1 MQVDYFLCDIQFQG
15 QAAQVDDSRSSFCA
29 VPVDNYSLEFIKFS
43 PSSRSTRF
51 HFKFVQCPFHP
62 TVPNHCSE
70 HLI

>member
-1 MQVDYFLCDIQFQG
+1 M
-15 QAAQVDDSRSSFCA
+15 QVDDSSSNFCG